1 MSLERAMEIMDSAEI
16 AVFKENSGFSLRS
29 FGNSVFYPNEILTRF
44 SQISDLEKISEFIES
59 SGISGISEIQV
70 LVKSKF

>member
-1 MSLERAMEIMDSAEI
+1 MSLERAMEIMDRAEI

-44 SQISDLEKISEFIES
+44 SQISELEKISEYVEM
-59 SGISGISEIQV
+59 SGISDVSQIQV